1 VPSTQILAHL
11 DFLPM
16 KVSYRFASFK
26 AVLDT
31 ILSSYE
37 TALYSVYFH
46 NSQRRTTSS
55 RGKAWALPFP
65 VEAETKLVTNPNPG
79 KRSFSLPSTMESVSE
94 IEAAAEK
101 LAAEAGIDED
111 ERFRI
116 TMAIREAAV
125 NAVLHG
131 NDYDPAKQVTA
142 SFENNGKSLIFTIAD
157 QGKGVDWEHLPD
169 PLAPENLLRGTGR
182 GIFLIR
188 SFMDEVHFRQLQPG
202 TELTLIKHLTPAP
215 EQT

>member
-1 VPSTQILAHL
+1 
-11 DFLPM
+11 M
-16 KVSYRFASFK
+16 
-26 AVLDT
+26 
-31 ILSSYE
+31 
-37 TALYSVYFH
+37 
-46 NSQRRTTSS
+46 
-55 RGKAWALPFP
+55 PFP
-65 VEAETKLVTNPNPG
+65 VEAETKPVTNPNPG

-116 TMAIREAAV
+116 TMAVREAAV

-142 SFENNGKSLIFTIAD
+142 SFENNGKSLIFTLAD

-202 TELTLIKHLTPAP
+202 TELTLVKHLTQAQ
-215 EQT
+215 EQPQAS